1 MALTLKLNGDP
12 SSLLPLVGTTAA
24 ILYPVDVDAMTNLPK
39 NGTNLIKRILNIG
52 NRSYRFQRLELFN

>member
-39 NGTNLIKRILNIG
+39 MERILSNV
-52 NRSYRFQRLELFN
+52 F